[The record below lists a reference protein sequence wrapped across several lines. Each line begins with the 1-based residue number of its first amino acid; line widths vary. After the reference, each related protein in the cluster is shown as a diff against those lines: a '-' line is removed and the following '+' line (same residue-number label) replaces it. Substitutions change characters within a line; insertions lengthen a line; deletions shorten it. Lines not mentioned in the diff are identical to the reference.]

1 MPIESKKEIELEIAH
16 VLFIDIV
23 GYSKL
28 LIDEQRDYLH
38 TLNEVV
44 RETDSF
50 RAAEAAGKL
59 TRLPTGDEMALVFA
73 TTPDAPVSCA
83 LQVSKALRSHPE
95 LRVRMGIHSGPVGGI
110 TDVNDRSNVSGAGIN
125 LAQRVMDCGDAGHIF
140 LSKHVADDLE
150 QYRQWRSHLHD
161 LGECEV
167 KHDVR
172 VHVVNLY
179 TDELGNPETPKK
191 FQQTKVTQP
200 APAAAV
206 SEAKPARRR
215 PGALIAALII
225 VAALAAAAGFYI
237 FSHRAGPKAPPS
249 ATAPAPVAIPE
260 KSIAVLPFENL
271 SEDKANAYF
280 ADGIQDEILTRLS
293 KIADLKVI
301 SRTSTPHYKSA
312 PDNLREIAKQ
322 LEVAHILEGSVQ
334 KSGNSTFV
342 EKPTRDLVEKDA
354 NGFGLP
360 SAETEP
366 TSPEPTPTAPELE
379 PTPIPPEV
387 EPTIIPV
394 EPTIIP
400 EAETAVPSTSPE
412 SAAEEVSE
420 PVEPLPTVEAGGGA
434 RWRISPHI
442 QAEVTYDD
450 NIFIQP
456 DHERADFIFTLAP
469 GLTFGYWELDEQRQ
483 DFLDE
488 KRDAYSAL
496 TERSGIP
503 VLTGRARGNFLII
516 DYTAFLL
523 AFARTSS
530 ENTLDH
536 DGGVAFRWELAKL
549 TLGATLD
556 AESKTEADPDVG
568 ERVRVRRLAI
578 DITSRYQFS
587 DETLVGLTLYNTI
600 NDPEGFIQTTEW
612 RAEGFAQYAVTPLIQ
627 LGLGIAGGRLDVAE
641 GSDQTFEQVL
651 ARGEYSLSDKLLAQL
666 SGGVEF
672 RQFDAS
678 ASDRTNPVFALGI
691 DWRPAAATEITLQAF
706 RRVTASALNV
716 DENITLTGFEATFRR
731 ELHVGLQFSVTG
743 GYHVASYT
751 FISGGQ
757 PRTDDYVFVRP
768 GLLYQFTD
776 RLQAGLT
783 YQYQRN
789 ESNLNRF
796 SFSDNQVTAEIML
809 RY

>member
-1 MPIESKKEIELEIAH
+1 MYLSPPGQTLSRHYHFSLCAFTILLAYG
-16 VLFIDIV
+16 VL
-23 GYSKL
+23 
-28 LIDEQRDYLH
+28 
-38 TLNEVV
+38 T
-44 RETDSF
+44 
-50 RAAEAAGKL
+50 AAGV
-59 TRLPTGDEMALVFA
+59 P
-73 TTPDAPVSCA
+73 CC
-83 LQVSKALRSHPE
+83 
-95 LRVRMGIHSGPVGGI
+95 
-110 TDVNDRSNVSGAGIN
+110 GA
-125 LAQRVMDCGDAGHIF
+125 D
-140 LSKHVADDLE
+140 
-150 QYRQWRSHLHD
+150 
-161 LGECEV
+161 
-167 KHDVR
+167 
-172 VHVVNLY
+172 
-179 TDELGNPETPKK
+179 
-191 FQQTKVTQP
+191 
-200 APAAAV
+200 
-206 SEAKPARRR
+206 
-215 PGALIAALII
+215 
-225 VAALAAAAGFYI
+225 
-237 FSHRAGPKAPPS
+237 
-249 ATAPAPVAIPE
+249 
-260 KSIAVLPFENL
+260 
-271 SEDKANAYF
+271 
-280 ADGIQDEILTRLS
+280 
-293 KIADLKVI
+293 
-301 SRTSTPHYKSA
+301 STPL
-312 PDNLREIAKQ
+312 P
-322 LEVAHILEGSVQ
+322 
-334 KSGNSTFV
+334 NSTFV
-342 EKPTRDLVEKDA
+342 EKLARDLVGKDA
-354 NGFGLP
+354 NEFGLP
-360 SAETEP
+360 SAEAEP
-366 TSPEPTPTAPELE
+366 TSPEPTPTPPELE

-387 EPTIIPV
+387 EPTTIPV
-394 EPTIIP
+394 EPTTIP
-400 EAETAVPSTSPE
+400 EAETAAPSTSPE
-412 SAAEEVSE
+412 GAAAGAPDLMEEVSE

-434 RWRISPHI
+434 RWHIAPHI
-442 QAEVTYDD
+442 QAKVTYDD

-483 DFLDE
+483 DYLDE
-488 KRDAYSAL
+488 KRDAYF
-496 TERSGIP
+496 
-503 VLTGRARGNFLII
+503 LTGRARGNFLII

-536 DGGVAFRWELAKL
+536 DGRVAFRWELAKL

-587 DETLVGLTLYNTI
+587 DKTLVGLALHNTI
-600 NDPEGFIQTTEW
+600 NDPDGFIQTTEW

-641 GSDQTFEQVL
+641 GSDQAFEQVL
-651 ARGEYSLSDKLLAQL
+651 ARAEYSLSDKLHAQL

-716 DENITLTGFEATFRR
+716 DENFTLTGFEATFRR

-743 GYHVASYT
+743 GYHVASYA

-768 GLLYQFTD
+768 GLLYRFTD

-783 YQYQRN
+783 YQYRRN

-796 SFSDNQVTAEIML
+796 SFSNNQVTAEIML